1 VIKRLLICA
10 ALMLL
15 AVLGSAMASAQAL
28 NVGVL
33 ASPSADVVNLYAAG
47 VTWAPGAT
55 PQLAGNFIYSHQ
67 LTTTDDNG
75 VVKGT
80 GTYLF
85 GDLDAIPTTTKPFS
99 VTTNIGTGIA
109 QRVVTIGKI
118 PIWIPT
124 AAGVSWKG
132 PNIGF
137 QWNTGAAATIALKN
151 NLFLIPNVRALKS
164 NVSDSGYQLQ
174 VGFDIGWGK

>member
-55 PQLAGNFIYSHQ
+55 PQLSGNLMYAHE
-67 LTTTDDNG
+67 LTVTDENG
-75 VVKGT
+75 NVKGT

-85 GDLDAIPTTTKPFS
+85 ADMDAIPTSVKPFS
-99 VTTNIGTGIA
+99 VTTNVGTGIA
-109 QRVVTIGKI
+109 QKVFTVHNV

-132 PNIGF
+132 PNVGF